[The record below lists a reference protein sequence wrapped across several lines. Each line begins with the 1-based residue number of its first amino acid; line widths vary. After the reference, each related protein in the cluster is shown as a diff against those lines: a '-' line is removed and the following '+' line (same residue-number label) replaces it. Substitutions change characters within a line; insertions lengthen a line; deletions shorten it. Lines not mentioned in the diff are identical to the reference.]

1 MKLCGSEMLKIQEK
15 SSKNVEKSKKEAL
28 PGLCRLLQPK
38 SLPGKAFVASLEQN
52 KRWPAVYEPNILI
65 SFGISLCPDTL
76 IWEKHPAAQQND
88 IKLKSNN

>member
-1 MKLCGSEMLKIQEK
+1 MKNSMKLCGSEMLKIQEK

-52 KRWPAVYEPNILI
+52 KRWPAVYDHFRPVRTCLLRIRAGFFSNLI
-65 SFGISLCPDTL
+65 NF
-76 IWEKHPAAQQND
+76 
-88 IKLKSNN
+88 